1 MLTLLLSTRPRLSPV
16 VPVPHCTRSITST
29 LPTDRSLMP
38 GGKVRC
44 LRPIQSIQ
52 TAIQQSNSNFTT
64 NSERLACDHTYSTQ
78 FTSRIPGCTSTR
90 GQSLTPSKSDQTS
103 TTVHRLSITSV
114 VFHIN
119 PHATLRVCTL
129 YAQFRQVF
137 RHLIQTLVRPWT
149 SLNSSTDFPN

>member
-1 MLTLLLSTRPRLSPV
+1 MLTLSLSTKPRLSPV
-16 VPVPHCTRSITST
+16 APVPRCTRSITST

-52 TAIQQSNSNFTT
+52 TAIQQFNSNFIA
-64 NSERLACDHTYSTQ
+64 NSERLARDHTYSTQ

-90 GQSLTPSKSDQTS
+90 GQSLTPAKSDQTS
-103 TTVHRLSITSV
+103 TIVHRLSITSV
-114 VFHIN
+114 VFHIE

-129 YAQFRQVF
+129 YAQFRQAF